1 MAQVRR
7 TMGSMLALLL
17 IVALVIVGVMFWTWL
32 YRWAVDVRDSLRR
45 IADAADGG
53 KPDPR
58 TLMKP
63 VVPVK
68 R

>member
-7 TMGSMLALLL
+7 TMGSMLILL
-17 IVALVIVGVMFWTWL
+17 ILALVVAGILFWTWL

-68 R
+68 H